1 MVAEGG
7 TLVGAFRSQA
17 GRNVRR
23 AAAMAARHQK
33 FPRYDVPAALLNV
46 AALELPV
53 ILIGIFYG
61 EAATGQFGLA
71 VRVTGWPAAMAT
83 AALAQLYYPRANEEF
98 VASGNARTITVES
111 LRGLIRTGV
120 PLYAGVVVLAPWVF
134 PPLFGDAWRLAGIM
148 ASLLAPLYVTM
159 FLVAPISQL
168 YFVRGRQRAFLAY
181 QAMYFASAL
190 IGLAVGAIVDDILV
204 GVALFSVLAT
214 LRQLVM
220 LRDMCRREGVGFAD
234 LWRVDRQKAAS

>member
-1 MVAEGG
+1 
-7 TLVGAFRSQA
+7 
-17 GRNVRR
+17 
-23 AAAMAARHQK
+23 
-33 FPRYDVPAALLNV
+33 
-46 AALELPV
+46 
-53 ILIGIFYG
+53 
-61 EAATGQFGLA
+61 
-71 VRVTGWPAAMAT
+71 
-83 AALAQLYYPRANEEF
+83 
-98 VASGNARTITVES
+98 
-111 LRGLIRTGV
+111 
-120 PLYAGVVVLAPWVF
+120 
-134 PPLFGDAWRLAGIM
+134 M